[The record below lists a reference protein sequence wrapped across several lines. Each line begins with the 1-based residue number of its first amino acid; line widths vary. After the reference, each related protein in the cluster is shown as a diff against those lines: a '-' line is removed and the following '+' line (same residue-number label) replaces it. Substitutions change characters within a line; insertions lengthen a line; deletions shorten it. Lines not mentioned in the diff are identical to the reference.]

1 MENSGAGKELIVR
14 IKEID
19 EEKLICSVMDGVGAI
34 EMTVVTDHHHHH
46 HLYVGK
52 LITAVV
58 EKTETG
64 EVMKIAGKYSRDLFP
79 IVERYESDEGEQEDD
94 EGGEQEEE
102 DVVPHCGVLYPVP
115 DPDEEEKEID
125 EEQEEFEE
133 EDFEEDE
140 EEEEEIDE
148 ENQEQEEFEEE
159 EEEEEEEEKKKKPGP
174 QPGVAPPGFSINYD
188 RSGRISTV
196 FIRLRDQTTISRR
209 SLKKA
214 NEWCHENPNYLDL
227 V

>member
-115 DPDEEEKEID
+115 DPDEEE
-125 EEQEEFEE
+125 EEK
-133 EDFEEDE
+133 
-140 EEEEEIDE
+140 EEEEIDE